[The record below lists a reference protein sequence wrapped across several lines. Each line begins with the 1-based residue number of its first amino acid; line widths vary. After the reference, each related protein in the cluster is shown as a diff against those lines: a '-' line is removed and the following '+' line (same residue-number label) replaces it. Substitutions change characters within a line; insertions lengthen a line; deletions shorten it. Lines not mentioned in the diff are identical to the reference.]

1 MSGAVV
7 AFAALFGLAL
17 GSFANAAIDRIP
29 RGASLNGR
37 SHCDVCDATL
47 SARHLIP
54 LVSYA
59 LQRGRCALCAAP
71 IGLRTPLVE
80 MGCMLAFAGAFMA
93 FSAPVAA
100 AVCAAVVALVVA
112 AGVTITKRGLH
123 A

>member
-1 MSGAVV
+1 MMA
-7 AFAALFGLAL
+7 AFAALFGLAF
-17 GSFANAAIDRIP
+17 GSFANAAIDRIA

-37 SHCDVCDATL
+37 SHCDGCGATL

-54 LVSYA
+54 LASYV

-80 MGCMLAFAGAFMA
+80 MGCMLAFAGAFTA
-93 FSAPVAA
+93 LPAPVAA
-100 AVCAAVVALVVA
+100 AACATFVALVVA
-112 AGVTITKRGLH
+112 AGATITKRGLH